1 MELKQIPHGIEAYGT
16 EAKAYE
22 IEERK
27 KNQIVWDIDALLS
40 KMERTKREI
49 NKKILKMQMIV

>member
-27 KNQIVWDIDALLS
+27 KKPNSL
-40 KMERTKREI
+40 RH
-49 NKKILKMQMIV
+49 